1 MSEVISQIIIYLI
14 LVALIGGVIGYL
26 IGKSSCEKES
36 SCNEKVEGTHELHID
51 RKEQKDKD
59 SISSDDLT
67 NKPKEIGKKPTTL
80 LLEPKNGEKDN
91 LQLIKGIGK
100 VLEKLLNDIGIY
112 HFEQIANLTKDE
124 IKWLDYS
131 MAFPGRIERENWVTQ
146 AKELAQK
153 SN

>member
-36 SCNEKVEGTHELHID
+36 SCDEKVEGTHELHID
-51 RKEQKDKD
+51 RKEQKAKD

-67 NKPKEIGKKPTTL
+67 NEPKEIGKKPTTL

-124 IKWLDYS
+124 IKWLDHS

-153 SN
+153 SK